1 MQYNG
6 SQRPAFGSLF
16 SRVCLLLLCSQLSDM
31 QCPWVHSFTADSSS
45 WLLGLKLRCRP
56 SQMLTFMSL
65 DVYSRTARP
74 HSSSSRLT
82 NLHLTTVWKSL
93 LPSCPREHLLLFYW
107 WQLFRLESDG
117 ISLSFWLYFLKAW
130 LHWVLFYIF
139 IAYLWSTYLDHL
151 PNFQSRLPSFHLS
164 ALATIPGRL
173 ARARSLPS
181 CRQSPFPHHT
191 LFSPILQAVSTPSP
205 HPFSWAQFICHV
217 SLLMLLELI

>member
-1 MQYNG
+1 MAYFTQHKRSSVPFLCPLRTPSTVCAYIHEKFALFYYILFSMCTRMQYNG

-56 SQMLTFMSL
+56 SQMPTFMSL
-65 DVYSRTARP
+65 DVYSGTARP

-164 ALATIPGRL
+164 ALARI
-173 ARARSLPS
+173 
-181 CRQSPFPHHT
+181 
-191 LFSPILQAVSTPSP
+191 QAD
-205 HPFSWAQFICHV
+205 
-217 SLLMLLELI
+217 